1 MNSSTAR
8 IGDARVSTVDQN
20 LDAQVAALKAAGCTM
35 IRTKPAAAPVS
46 NAVLNSGSSIRTRH
60 WWSRASTAWHVH
72 CRISRSLSRR
82 SSIEVPTSRPPNS
95 PWTLRALQARHS
107 STFLGCLPSSKPT
120 CAVSDGPKELP
131 WPNGGAPI
139 AADLRRS
146 TWKRSGTD
154 LPKASH
160 RPVLPASWGS
170 RAEPCTR
177 RKERLENATR
187 QIRFREPIP
196 ENLAS

>member
-107 STFLGCLPSSKPT
+107 STFSGVFAEFETNLRRERRTEG
-120 CAVSDGPKELP
+120 
-131 WPNGGAPI
+131 I
-139 AADLRRS
+139 AAAKRRGTYRGRPPKIDMEAVRNRLAEGQS
-146 TWKRSGTD
+146 PTSIARKLGISRGTVYKAKGKAGKRD
-154 LPKASH
+154 EAD
-160 RPVLPASWGS
+160 
-170 RAEPCTR
+170 
-177 RKERLENATR
+177 
-187 QIRFREPIP
+187 QIP
-196 ENLAS
+196 